1 MTKYVQSV
9 NILNV
14 KWIVP
19 LKVLGK
25 WHLLSAE
32 GVALSGEKGLKPEG
46 TLENPIK
53 LGAEG
58 AKLSQ
63 AKGQR
68 FVILCIFWELGLPT
82 PFFIFSGG

>member
-1 MTKYVQSV
+1 MKFV
-9 NILNV
+9 NKGIIIVNV
-14 KWIVP
+14 FN
-19 LKVLGK
+19 
-25 WHLLSAE
+25 
-32 GVALSGEKGLKPEG
+32 

-68 FVILCIFWELGLPT
+68 FILVTFGRSVLADLLFFTEIKRGLEN
-82 PFFIFSGG
+82 